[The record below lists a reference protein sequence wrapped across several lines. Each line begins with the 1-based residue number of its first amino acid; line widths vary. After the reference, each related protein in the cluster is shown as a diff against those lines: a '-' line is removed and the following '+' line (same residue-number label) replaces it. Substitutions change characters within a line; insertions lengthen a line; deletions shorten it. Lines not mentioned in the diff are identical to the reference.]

1 MERSVALTRLEDG
14 VRDDKLKNPNISR
27 SPDDLPD
34 PVRGKWKRACVRSGA
49 TVWRADVVRQPGW
62 HEPGRPLL
70 LFTSS
75 PDDGDD
81 GPGAACGLTPLPE
94 LLPGRASS
102 ENPLRSDRGVMDVS
116 SQDPPVMA
124 MDLSKSY
131 TPLSRSRN
139 EAGDLAK
146 KPEWYHRRP
155 ANCSTDGASA
165 YRSRASSSYSPLS
178 QSGVR
183 CRDMEQGPEALGSY
197 MNSTLAPGLD
207 LFHSRTH
214 GNLWHGGYYGAD
226 QSRGPVPESSGAE
239 ESDSGSDVIF
249 LVSSAKEPLLCGPFI
264 QDGVRHMVEPVSP
277 AMSSLDEERS
287 CYLLPQ
293 PMSSPSADSSYSE
306 DSSDS
311 SVDIPVHHARPVV
324 LISDLNGVYG
334 HPGES
339 VADVSSDDSEVV
351 EVSVTNYKKERRC
364 FKKKPPEAKG
374 ECEKRSSREVRR
386 SARVRKSESEMPRLN
401 CGVSRHNLRR
411 RVKNDAVGIYNE
423 SSDSEDLIEYAL
435 RFSSSDESVSQ
446 PTLPQKASSHSEES
460 NGNVQADRKS
470 PPKEAQY
477 AKLIKYKRKK
487 PLPLR
492 ETKKVKE
499 MKQEQ
504 LSRTPPPEQQ
514 KVSAGKSTAGKKQV
528 GRRKR
533 KRRPQTGP
541 AALFSP
547 RESEIMLKYAKAKD
561 KKERKAAGFC
571 PFVHMEQ
578 QLCRV
583 VNYQEEEGTL
593 RSSKAWPAASKS
605 LSGFVPCTSCFQLG
619 RPNAESSRPDQMLCC
634 LCGWTANTMGLG
646 DLHGPYYA
654 AVSPLDGQTCK
665 TEQSEDSQKISNGHS
680 VNSSEDDCAP
690 DQTLL
695 RSDRVSPTKVPP
707 CPNECWIHEDCG
719 IWSAGVFLVR
729 GKLYGL
735 EEAARIAQ
743 ETICSACYQTG
754 AIMGCFQK
762 GCLRNYHY
770 TCAIQSGCI
779 LNEDNFSMR
788 CPEHKSKTFP
798 PAARQDKR

>member
-1 MERSVALTRLEDG
+1 M
-14 VRDDKLKNPNISR
+14 
-27 SPDDLPD
+27 D
-34 PVRGKWKRACVRSGA
+34 PG
-49 TVWRADVVRQPGW
+49 
-62 HEPGRPLL
+62 
-70 LFTSS
+70 
-75 PDDGDD
+75 
-81 GPGAACGLTPLPE
+81 
-94 LLPGRASS
+94 
-102 ENPLRSDRGVMDVS
+102 S
-116 SQDPPVMA
+116 SQEPAVMA

-131 TPLSRSRN
+131 TPLSRGCN
-139 EAGDLAK
+139 EAGDPAK

-155 ANCSTDGASA
+155 AGCSADGASA
-165 YRSRASSSYSPLS
+165 YRSSFSPL
-178 QSGVR
+178 QPGVR
-183 CRDMEQGPEALGSY
+183 CRDVEQAPEALGGY
-197 MNSTLAPGLD
+197 MNSTLD
-207 LFHSRTH
+207 LFHGRTH
-214 GNLWHGGYYGAD
+214 GGLWPGGFYGAE
-226 QSRGPVPESSGAE
+226 QSPAPESSGAE

-264 QDGVRHMVEPVSP
+264 QDGVRRMVEPVSP
-277 AMSSLDEERS
+277 AASSLDDERG

-293 PMSSPSADSSYSE
+293 PVSSPSADSSYSD

-324 LISDLNGVYG
+324 LISDLNGVYA
-334 HPGES
+334 HAGE
-339 VADVSSDDSEVV
+339 SSDDSEVV
-351 EVSVTNYKKERRC
+351 EVSVADYRKERRRL
-364 FKKKPPEAKG
+364 KGKPPEAKG
-374 ECEKRSSREVRR
+374 EGEKTASREVRR
-386 SARVRKSESEMPRLN
+386 SARVRKCESETPRLN
-401 CGVSRHNLRR
+401 CGVSRRSLRR

-435 RFSSSDESVSQ
+435 RFSSSDESASQ
-446 PTLPQKASSHSEES
+446 PQKASGRSEES
-460 NGNVQADRKS
+460 NADRKS
-470 PPKEAQY
+470 PPQDAQY
-477 AKLIKYKRKK
+477 AKLIQDKRKK

-492 ETKKVKE
+492 ETKKVKDV
-499 MKQEQ
+499 KQEQ
-504 LSRTPPPEQQ
+504 LSGAALPEQQ
-514 KVSAGKSTAGKKQV
+514 TVCGGKNTAGKKRV

-547 RESEIMLKYAKAKD
+547 RESEIMLKYAKAKE
-561 KKERKAAGFC
+561 KKERKAGGFC
-571 PFVHMEQ
+571 PFVHMERR
-578 QLCRV
+578 LCRV
-583 VNYQEEEGTL
+583 VNYQEEEGAL
-593 RSSKAWPAASKS
+593 RSSKAWPAPRS

-619 RPNAESSRPDQMLCC
+619 RPSSDGSRPDRLSCC

-654 AVSPLDGQTCK
+654 ALSSVDGQTCK
-665 TEQSEDSQKISNGHS
+665 AEQSEDAQKISNGHA
-680 VNSSEDDCAP
+680 VNSSEDDQA
-690 DQTLL
+690 LL
-695 RSDRVSPTKVPP
+695 RSDRVSPAKVPP

-743 ETICSACYQTG
+743 ETICSSCYQTG

-788 CPEHKSKTFP
+788 CPEHKCKTFP